1 MDTTRGIDQDLD
13 DTFLK
18 LVNFKWLM
26 AGAGWRV
33 SLSRLQ
39 SDSGYIKACLQRAS
53 ASDSELLRQCGNELL
68 RLLPVT

>member
-1 MDTTRGIDQDLD
+1 MDQDAD
-13 DTFLK
+13 DMFLK

-39 SDSGYIKACLQRAS
+39 SDSGYVQQCLVRAL
-53 ASDSELLRQCGNELL
+53 ASDSALLHKYGNELL

>member
-1 MDTTRGIDQDLD
+1 MNTTRSMDQDVD

-39 SDSGYIKACLQRAS
+39 SDSGYVNECLQRAL
-53 ASDSELLRQCGNELL
+53 ASDSELLRERGNELR
-68 RLLPVT
+68 RLLPLT

>member
-1 MDTTRGIDQDLD
+1 VNTTRSIDQDVD

-39 SDSGYIKACLQRAS
+39 SDSGYTKECLQRAL
-53 ASDSELLRQCGNELL
+53 ASDSELLRERGNELL
-68 RLLPVT
+68 RLLSPP